1 MSAERHLLA
10 ITACPSG
17 VAHTYMAAENLEQA
31 ARRLGYTMDVETHGS
46 IGVEGAFSPD
56 AINRAEAVIIAA
68 DSKIDLARFEGK
80 KVVVT
85 GVAEGIHK
93 PEDLIRRGLEA
104 KPLAPSGAQSKA
116 TQQRTGIYGI
126 LMNGVSHMIPFVVV
140 GGLLIAIAYGI
151 GGVPGPTGLAIP
163 EGSFYA
169 TLAGLG
175 GLGFT
180 LMVPILSGFIA
191 YAIADRPGLAPG
203 MITGMLAMTPALYN
217 SDSGAGFMGG
227 IVTGL
232 LSGYV
237 ALAIKKIPVHKY
249 LAPIWPII
257 VIPIGTSLIVGLTF
271 IYVLGGPIAFI
282 FTGLTSWLAGMQG
295 VTPIFLGLILGS
307 MIGFDMGGPVN
318 KVAYLFAGGLIATGN
333 FIPQGMTSVAI
344 AVPPIGMFI
353 ATLIARKLFDDS
365 ERESGIA
372 AAFMG
377 FFGITEG
384 AIPFAAAHPLSVIP
398 ANIVGSAVGAALAG
412 VLGVESHVMWGGL
425 IVAVLG
431 GVGQPLLFVL
441 CIAVGSA
448 VTALIAVTLMR
459 IGSRRKPAAGDPLVA
474 EPVEVAPLSRSV
486 PSPIDVAPATGG
498 GVAAAT
504 LTRPATVLDYI
515 SEDTIV
521 LDSAATDRDAMIREL
536 VALGVRTGQV
546 ADADVVLASAL
557 AREALM
563 STAVGE
569 GIAIPHAKSA
579 GAARPMV
586 AFAKAR
592 NLDWASPSGDL
603 ARLVFLI
610 SVPEADAGDE
620 HLRIL
625 AKLSRA
631 LARPAVRDALT
642 DATTKPQVLEV
653 LRGAVD

>member
-498 GVAAAT
+498 SVAAAT